1 MTGKKGRSG
10 KCHTPQERQ
19 AKRTA
24 GRMAGNAKAGRS
36 RPRPEGSVDHSPA
49 LLAAFPELAGYP
61 FPVADSLGLKD
72 ALEAALKSAKA
83 HQAEVELDEA
93 RAKRDLARGKS
104 LTKDEHTA
112 RCVALAEL
120 FVSRLS
126 IITSAAV
133 DLLPPE
139 QQPAARHAI
148 DQAVAEYRR
157 QVAAATKDHK

>member
-1 MTGKKGRSG
+1 MSGKRGRTGKV
-10 KCHTPQERQ
+10 HTPEQRQ
-19 AKRTA
+19 AKRA
-24 GRMAGNAKAGRS
+24 AARMGGNAKAGRDG
-36 RPRPEGSVDHSPA
+36 PRPEGSVDHSPA

-61 FPVADSLGLKD
+61 FPVPDSLALKD

-120 FVSRLS
+120 FISRLS
-126 IITSAAV
+126 VITSAAV
-133 DLLPPE
+133 ELFPPE
-139 QQPAARHAI
+139 QQPGARHTI